1 MTTDYAEVARA
12 RLLILAVPS
21 TVVREV
27 LRALGDHLDGS
38 HLVVHGVRGF
48 ASEGSASLDDP
59 RPLHGPFE
67 TVSDIVRAETPV
79 RRTGALG
86 GPVQASEMIEGRP
99 SAMICGSHYPE
110 VIAAVTSAMA
120 HPALRVY
127 GTHDLRGL
135 EWGAALVGCLS
146 IGVGFAQQA
155 GAGPGLLAALI
166 SRGVEEA
173 ARIAATDGAEERTLL
188 GLGGYGDLLA
198 SIALSDRPE
207 VMVGKALARGRTLDE
222 AVAEAKL
229 RVEAIGLIPRV
240 ARFARDGRVPAPTF
254 DALEDILA
262 GGKPPAIIER
272 MFAACARRPPDLG
285 WTSGAFESTSAAMVA
300 ASVHASP
307 SIDTS
312 RVLHDRDMLCFGHDW
327 SGDPL
332 SKTHLMRLLAKDN
345 RVLWINSIGYR
356 APTASGRDF
365 KRIVNKLK
373 AFAEPVR
380 EVERNIFV
388 LNPLAIPAYGVPWV
402 RKVNREILRYQVYRA
417 MNRLGFKR
425 PVRTGSSTPPPRS
438 SRAIS
443 PRISSSTT
451 AWTSSPPSRASPRSS
466 WSSSGSS
473 SARRTW

>member
-1 MTTDYAEVARA
+1 VSAAKLPIGVVGGGPWGVALALAASRAGADVVLHTRRESPHTGDRVRTTADYAEVARA
-12 RLLILAVPS
+12 RLLLLAVPS

-48 ASEGSASLDDP
+48 GSDGSASLDEHVHAAP
-59 RPLHGPFE
+59 AHGPFE

-99 SAMICGSHYPE
+99 SAMVCGSHYPE

-120 HPALRVY
+120 NPALRVY

-198 SIALSDRPE
+198 SIALADRPE
-207 VMVGKALARGRTLDE
+207 VMVGKALARGRTIDE
-222 AVAEAKL
+222 AVAEARL

-240 ARFARDGRVPAPTF
+240 ARFAREGRVPAPTF
-254 DALEDILA
+254 DALEEILA
-262 GGKPPAIIER
+262 GTKPPAIIER
-272 MFAACARRPPDLG
+272 MFAG
-285 WTSGAFESTSAAMVA
+285 
-300 ASVHASP
+300 
-307 SIDTS
+307 
-312 RVLHDRDMLCFGHDW
+312 
-327 SGDPL
+327 
-332 SKTHLMRLLAKDN
+332 
-345 RVLWINSIGYR
+345 
-356 APTASGRDF
+356 
-365 KRIVNKLK
+365 
-373 AFAEPVR
+373 
-380 EVERNIFV
+380 
-388 LNPLAIPAYGVPWV
+388 
-402 RKVNREILRYQVYRA
+402 
-417 MNRLGFKR
+417 
-425 PVRTGSSTPPPRS
+425 
-438 SRAIS
+438 
-443 PRISSSTT
+443 
-451 AWTSSPPSRASPRSS
+451 
-466 WSSSGSS
+466 
-473 SARRTW
+473 